1 MSDSKAIAPNPF
13 GRRVDIEHILK
24 TSPPKQDHVLPG
36 LLAGTA
42 GLIVGPGGVGKT
54 MLELQ
59 IAMAVSTGGAICGGL
74 FEGFLQ
80 DPATPPTG
88 GKVVLVTAEESVDII
103 WRRMHAIVN
112 AMAKD
117 VRMVSKH
124 KDLNELLGLWKENLH
139 IFPMAGLTPVQLI
152 GSDFTKTEAFDS
164 LSVMCQGARLVML
177 DPIRQFHRCDE
188 NDSGAMTA
196 MVQALQMLAK
206 QAGPAVLGIHHTNR
220 ASTNLGQ
227 GDTAG
232 ASRGSTA
239 LTDGVRWQMN
249 LSNLTRDAAKKRGVS
264 EDGRGRFLMVDIAK
278 ANYLPPQK
286 SAMLERLAGGVLVL
300 AGEKQAD
307 SSVAGRRSSASA
319 SKLTMVS
326 PT

>member
-1 MSDSKAIAPNPF
+1 MTKAKAMRANPF
-13 GRRVDIEHILK
+13 GSRIDVEYILK

-59 IAMAVSTGGAICGGL
+59 IAMAVSSGSAMCGGL
-74 FEGFLQ
+74 FEGYLQ
-80 DPATPPTG
+80 DAAMPAKS
-88 GKVVLVTAEESVDII
+88 GKVVLITAEESVEVI

-112 AMAKD
+112 ALVTNA
-117 VRMVSKH
+117 RMVSKH
-124 KDLNELLGLWKENLH
+124 SELNDLLVQWRDNLH
-139 IFPMAGLTPVQLI
+139 IYPMAGLSPVQLI
-152 GSDFTKTEAFDS
+152 GSDYMKTEDFDS
-164 LSVMCQGARLVML
+164 LAEICQGARLVML

-196 MVQALQMLAK
+196 MVQTLQMLAK
-206 QAGPAVLGIHHTNR
+206 LAGPAVLGMHHTNR

-239 LTDGVRWQMN
+239 LTDGVRWQLN
-249 LSNLTRDAAKKRGVS
+249 LSNLTREAAKKRGVD
-264 EDGRGRFLMVDIAK
+264 EDDRGRYLMVDIAK

-286 SAMLERLAGGVLVL
+286 SSMLERLSGGVLVL
-300 AGEKQAD
+300 ASDKKPGC
-307 SSVAGRRSSASA
+307 AGVERRSAASTHKSAE
-319 SKLTMVS
+319 VS
-326 PT
+326 S